1 MTSTLGTVAHTSS
14 GDNTTKIHRA
24 RATLSPALKQA
35 TPVVV
40 DHATGS
46 WIHGT
51 DGRSY
56 LDFTTG
62 IGVTS
67 TGHCHPRVV
76 AAAQEQCGKIIHAQY
91 TTVMHQP
98 LLELTDA
105 LGEVLPDGIDSVFYA
120 NSGSEA
126 VEASIRLARMATGR
140 PNIVVFQGGFHG
152 RTVAAAS
159 LTTAGTRFSA
169 GFSPLMS
176 GVHMAPF
183 PYAYRYGMDTD
194 TAVDFAL
201 RELDYLFAS
210 RVAPN
215 DTAAMLI
222 EPVLGDGGYLPTPPA
237 FLAGLRERADR
248 HGIVLIVDE
257 VQSGV
262 GRTGRF
268 WGHEFC
274 DGLVPDILITAK
286 GIASGFPISAIAAP
300 TELMAKAWPGSQ
312 GGTYGGNAVAAA
324 AGVATLAV
332 IAEENLVDNA
342 RERGDQLL
350 AGLATLA
357 ERVPAIGDVRGQGL
371 MAGIEFIDPDASG
384 SVPTANAAAAAKVQ
398 QACIDQDL
406 LTLTCGP
413 LGNVVRLI
421 PALVVTADEIDSG
434 LARFGAAVDAVLG

>member
-1 MTSTLGTVAHTSS
+1 MTS
-14 GDNTTKIHRA
+14 
-24 RATLSPALKQA
+24 LSPLLKQA

-40 DHATGS
+40 DHASGS
-46 WIHGT
+46 WIHAT
-51 DGRSY
+51 DGREY

-76 AAAQEQCGKIIHAQY
+76 EAAREQTGRIIHAQY
-91 TTVMHQP
+91 TTVMHKP
-98 LLELTDA
+98 LLELTDK
-105 LGEVLPDGIDSVFYA
+105 LGAVLPSSLDSVFYA

-126 VEASIRLARMATGR
+126 VEAAIRLARMATGR

-169 GFSPLMS
+169 GFAPLMS

-183 PYAYRYGMDTD
+183 PYAFRYGWDED
-194 TAVDFAL
+194 AAVEFAL
-201 RELDYLFAS
+201 RELDYLLVS

-215 DTAAMLI
+215 DTAAFLI

-237 FLAGLRERADR
+237 FLEGLRERADR
-248 HGIVLIVDE
+248 HGIKLILDE
-257 VQSGV
+257 VQAGC

-268 WGHEFC
+268 WGHQFSSV
-274 DGLVPDILITAK
+274 VPDILVTAK

-300 TELMAKAWPGSQ
+300 VALMSKGWPGSQ

-324 AGVATLAV
+324 AGCATLDV
-332 IAEENLVDNA
+332 IRDEELVENA
-342 RERGDQLL
+342 RLRGDQL
-350 AGLATLA
+350 ADGL
-357 ERVPAIGDVRGQGL
+357 RVLQHKHPVIGNIRGLGLMQGL
-371 MAGIEFIDPDASG
+371 EFVTAAGDPDAATT
-384 SVPTANAAAAAKVQ
+384 TAVQ
-398 QACIDQDL
+398 QATTRHEL

-413 LGNVVRLI
+413 AGNVLRLI
-421 PALVVTADEIDSG
+421 PALVVTEHEIDLG
-434 LARFGAAVDAVLG
+434 LERLALALADATND

>member
-1 MTSTLGTVAHTSS
+1 MTSTLSPA
-14 GDNTTKIHRA
+14 TTARP

-40 DHATGS
+40 DSAAGS

-51 DGRSY
+51 DGRDY

-76 AAAQEQCGKIIHAQY
+76 AAAQEQCARVIHAQY
-91 TTVMHQP
+91 TTVLHTP
-98 LLELTDA
+98 LLELTDK
-105 LGEVLPDGIDSVFYA
+105 LGEVLPTGLDSVFYA

-169 GFSPLMS
+169 GFSPLMA

-183 PYAYRYGMDTD
+183 PYAFRYGMDQQA
-194 TAVDFAL
+194 AVDFAL

-210 RVAPN
+210 RVAPA
-215 DTAAMLI
+215 DTAALLI
-222 EPVLGDGGYLPTPPA
+222 EPVLGDGGYLPAPPA
-237 FLAGLRERADR
+237 FLHGLRERADR

-268 WGHEFC
+268 WGHQFT
-274 DGLVPDILITAK
+274 DGLIPDILITAK

-300 TELMAKAWPGSQ
+300 TPLMARAWPGSQ

-342 RERGDQLL
+342 AQRGDQML
-350 AGLATLA
+350 AGLRALA
-357 ERVPAIGDVRGQGL
+357 ARVPAIGDVRGLGL
-371 MAGIEFIDPDASG
+371 MGGIEFVDPHVGG
-384 SVPTANAAAAAKVQ
+384 SVPTADAGTAAAVQ
-398 QACIDQDL
+398 KACIDQGL

-413 LGNVVRLI
+413 LGNVIRLI
-421 PALVVTADEIDSG
+421 PPLTVTDDEMSTG
-434 LARFGAAVDAVLG
+434 LSRFAAAVDAVVG